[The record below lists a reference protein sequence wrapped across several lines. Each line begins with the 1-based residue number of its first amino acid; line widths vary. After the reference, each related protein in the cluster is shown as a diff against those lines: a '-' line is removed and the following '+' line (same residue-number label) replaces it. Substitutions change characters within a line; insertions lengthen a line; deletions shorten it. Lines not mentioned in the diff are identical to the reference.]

1 MLCKSASAE
10 SVRVTFAKLIVLLRN
25 GIGPLDK
32 TCYRTENLMF
42 LYKLKKK
49 WTATSYLNATTLKVL
64 GNSERLEGRNIWRI
78 EAIYLIPDNIKQEIQ
93 VVHKVHS
100 KEDKILYV
108 YLYNSS
114 LWFTL
119 FLIKLKWK
127 KLIQG
132 TVKSIT

>member
-32 TCYRTENLMF
+32 TRYWTENLTL
-42 LYKLKKK
+42 LYKLKKTL
-49 WTATSYLNATTLKVL
+49 TATSYFNATTLKVL

-93 VVHKVHS
+93 FVHKVHS
-100 KEDKILYV
+100 KGDKILYV

>member
-1 MLCKSASAE
+1 MLCKSASTE

-32 TCYRTENLMF
+32 TCCWIENLMF

-49 WTATSYLNATTLKVL
+49 WTATSYFNATTLKVL

-78 EAIYLIPDNIKQEIQ
+78 EAIYLIPDNIKQDIQ
-93 VVHKVHS
+93 FVHKVHS
-100 KEDKILYV
+100 KGDKILYV

>member
-25 GIGPLDK
+25 GISPLDK
-32 TCYRTENLMF
+32 ICYWTENLTL

-49 WTATSYLNATTLKVL
+49 LTSTSYLNSTTLKVL

-93 VVHKVHS
+93 FVHKVHS
-100 KEDKILYV
+100 KGDKILYV

>member
-25 GIGPLDK
+25 GIGSLDK
-32 TCYRTENLMF
+32 TCYRTENLTL

-49 WTATSYLNATTLKVL
+49 WTATSYLNSTTLKVL

-93 VVHKVHS
+93 FVHKVHS
-100 KEDKILYV
+100 KGDKILYV

-127 KLIQG
+127 KLIQD